1 MIWNTPNCLTIGRVA
16 AAPLLALCF
25 VVLPRPAAE
34 WCAFILFCAAGL
46 TDFLDGWLARRW
58 GQESEFGKMLDPI
71 ADKAMIA
78 IALAALVG
86 LTAGSWTILIPA
98 TLILFRE
105 VLVSGLR
112 EYLAGRLTIHV
123 TTMAK
128 YKTTA
133 QMLAV
138 GGLIL
143 WETRAFGIW
152 VWTVSHAALWL
163 AVFLTLATGWD
174 YFQKAMTY
182 IWAKE
187 EH

>member
-1 MIWNTPNCLTIGRVA
+1 MNWNVPNYLTIGRVA
-16 AAPLLALCF
+16 AAPMLALCF
-25 VVLPRPAAE
+25 VVLPRPLAD
-34 WCAFILFCAAGL
+34 WTAFVIFTLAGA

-71 ADKAMIA
+71 ADKAMVA
-78 IALAALVG
+78 IAMVVLVG
-86 LTAGSWTILIPA
+86 VTAGAWTILIPA

-105 VLVSGLR
+105 VLVAGLR

-138 GGLIL
+138 GGLLL
-143 WETRAFGIW
+143 WETGAFGAW
-152 VWTVSHAALWL
+152 MWTAAHATLWL

-182 IWAKE
+182 IMAE
-187 EH
+187 EER

>member
-1 MIWNTPNCLTIGRVA
+1 MIWNTPNSLTIGRVA

-25 VVLPRPAAE
+25 LVLPHPAAE
-34 WCAFILFCAAGL
+34 WTAFFLFVGAGL

-71 ADKAMIA
+71 ADKAMVA
-78 IALAALVG
+78 IALATLVG
-86 LTAGSWTILIPA
+86 IAAGSWTLLIP
-98 TLILFRE
+98 TVLILFRE
-105 VLVSGLR
+105 VLVAGLR
-112 EYLAGRLTIHV
+112 EYLAGRLKIPV

-128 YKTTA
+128 YKTTS
-133 QMLAV
+133 QMFAV

-143 WETRAFGIW
+143 YETGAFGDW
-152 VWTVSHAALWL
+152 MWTIAHAMLWL

-182 IWAKE
+182 IWVE
-187 EH
+187 EER